1 MMATKVGSLK
11 NRVIHLDGSG
21 IEITAYEVKFI
32 PKFWVNLFGI
42 NKALKNGHLLSNQ
55 GLSSFLSNVSI
66 SVTFDRVMT
75 TTNGSVSGIK
85 LLVNDSPIV
94 YNTIS
99 GPLYGKKVDIS
110 EFHNMLGHCGS
121 NRLKNNAKIHE
132 FKLNGEF
139 KTCEQCDIAKCR
151 QKNINKDWK
160 G

>member
-1 MMATKVGSLK
+1 
-11 NRVIHLDGSG
+11 
-21 IEITAYEVKFI
+21 
-32 PKFWVNLFGI
+32 
-42 NKALKNGHLLSNQ
+42 
-55 GLSSFLSNVSI
+55 
-66 SVTFDRVMT
+66 
-75 TTNGSVSGIK
+75 
-85 LLVNDSPIV
+85 VNDSPIV

-121 NRLKNNAKIHE
+121 NRLENNAKIHE

-160 G
+160 GGIQVPGERLYLDNSSVKDLSYGASSFWVLIVDD